1 MGNGDSQSQKPE
13 QQSETLRIMQSIK
26 HCGKLQMLM
35 KLLALWKDDLGVSS
49 SSSSSGCHSA
59 VPQGSS
65 KVLLFSRSVQLL
77 NVIETVLKTRGYST
91 LRLDGSTP
99 HKHRQQLC
107 DDFNA
112 NRSFQVFVISTRAG
126 GVGLNLTG

>member
-1 MGNGDSQSQKPE
+1 MH
-13 QQSETLRIMQSIK
+13 SIQ

-49 SSSSSGCHSA
+49 SSSGGCHTVDS
-59 VPQGSS
+59 QGAS